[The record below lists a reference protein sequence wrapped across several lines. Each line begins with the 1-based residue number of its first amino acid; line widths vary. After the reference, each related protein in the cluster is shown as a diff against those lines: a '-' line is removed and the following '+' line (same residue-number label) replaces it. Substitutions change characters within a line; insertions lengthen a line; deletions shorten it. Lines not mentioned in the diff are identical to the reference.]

1 MGVGVIR
8 QPYKKMVRSMKI
20 ISGEKKGHK
29 IFGPGPEE
37 VRPMR
42 HSVRKSLFD
51 ILQNVVE
58 GSRFLDLFAGTG
70 GVGLEAL
77 SRGAD
82 HATFVDN
89 LPESVKLIGKNI
101 EKLGYQ
107 QVTRLYELDASRA
120 IDKFEGRDR
129 RFDIVFLG
137 PPYQKGLTV
146 QTLNRLGG
154 NKVVRKWGI
163 VGVEVFFK
171 NELEDKFGGLE
182 MVTSRTYGQ
191 SKLVIYRRKP

>member
-1 MGVGVIR
+1 
-8 QPYKKMVRSMKI
+8 MKI

-37 VRPMR
+37 IRPMR
-42 HSVRKSLFD
+42 HSVRKALFD
-51 ILQNVVE
+51 ILQNVIE

-77 SRGAD
+77 SQGAS

-89 LPESVKLIGKNI
+89 LSESVKLVGKSI

-107 QVTRLYELDASRA
+107 EVATLYEMEVSAAL
-120 IDKFEGRDR
+120 DKFESRDR
-129 RFDIVFLG
+129 RFDIIFLG
-137 PPYQKGLTV
+137 PPYEKGLTTE
-146 QTLNRLGG
+146 TLNQLKRT
-154 NKVVRKWGI
+154 NVIRRWGI

-171 NELEDKFGGLE
+171 TDLNEAYGVLEKID
-182 MVTSRTYGQ
+182 SREYGQ
-191 SKLVIYRRKP
+191 SKLVIYRNKP

>member
-1 MGVGVIR
+1 
-8 QPYKKMVRSMKI
+8 MKI

-29 IFGPGPEE
+29 IFGPGPKE

-42 HSVRKSLFD
+42 HSVRKALFD

-58 GSRFLDLFAGTG
+58 QSRFLDLFAGTG

-77 SRGAD
+77 SRGAS
-82 HATFVDN
+82 HSTFVDN

-101 EKLGYQ
+101 EKLGYRDLATLCDME
-107 QVTRLYELDASRA
+107 VSAA
-120 IDKFEGRDR
+120 IDKFQRRDR

-146 QTLNRLGG
+146 ETLEQLEGIN
-154 NKVVRKWGI
+154 VVRKWGI
-163 VGVEVFFK
+163 VAVEVFFK
-171 NELEDKFGGLE
+171 TDLAETYGKLKKID
-182 MVTSRTYGQ
+182 SRKYGQ
-191 SKLVIYRRKP
+191 SKLVIYRKNP